1 MKTRILV
8 KDGEYKLSAAGCM
21 DAKIDAEE
29 LYCYL
34 TNTDR
39 VGLFLRSEEEVDPL
53 TEKKYNELIARRA
66 SRVPLQHI
74 TGSQEF
80 MGYKFRVVPGVL
92 VPRQDTETLVT
103 EAARIIQQNP
113 DRKPSF
119 FSRLCGSKELTV
131 LDLCCGSGIIGI
143 SLAKICGD
151 IRVIGADISEKAIEL
166 AKDNAT
172 SLRTKVEFVQGDMF
186 SALEQKPYKG
196 MKYDM
201 IVSNPPYIRTNMIAM
216 LQDEVKV
223 HEPMLALD
231 GGKDGLDYYR
241 QIVNKAADYL
251 NPNGWLL
258 LEIGYDQG
266 EMLRKLLRDANK
278 YTPAEVIKDLAGRD
292 RVVKC
297 QKK

>member
-241 QIVNKAADYL
+241 QIVDKAADYL

-266 EMLRKLLRDANK
+266 EILRKLLRDANK

>member
-29 LYCYL
+29 LFCYL

-39 VGLFLRSEEEVDPL
+39 VGLFLRGEEDVDPL
-53 TEKKYNELIARRA
+53 TEKKYNELIAKRA

-103 EAARIIQQNP
+103 EAARLIQQNP
-113 DRKPSF
+113 GRKPSF
-119 FSRLCGSKELTV
+119 FSRLCGNKELTV

-151 IRVIGADISEKAIEL
+151 IRVIGTDISEKAIEL
-166 AKDNAT
+166 AKDNAST
-172 SLRTKVEFVQGDMF
+172 LRTKVEFACGDMF
-186 SALEQKPYKG
+186 DPLEQKPYKG
-196 MKYDM
+196 LKFDM

-231 GGKDGLDYYR
+231 GGKDGVKYYK
-241 QIVNKAADYL
+241 QIVDKAADYL

-266 EMLRKLLRDANK
+266 EILRKLLRDANK

>member
-39 VGLFLRSEEEVDPL
+39 VGLFLRGEEEVDPL

-74 TGSQEF
+74 TGCQEF

-151 IRVIGADISEKAIEL
+151 IRVIGTDISAKAIEL

-186 SALEQKPYKG
+186 GALEQKPYKG
-196 MKYDM
+196 LKYDM

-241 QIVNKAADYL
+241 QIVDKAADYL

-266 EMLRKLLRDANK
+266 EILRKLLRDSNK

-297 QKK
+297 RKK

>member
-151 IRVIGADISEKAIEL
+151 IRVIGTDISEKAIEL

-241 QIVNKAADYL
+241 QIVDKAAEYL

-266 EMLRKLLRDANK
+266 EILRKRLRDANK